1 MTRKLSTVSKMNQNH
16 RKMYTFS
23 LTIFKGNKQSAS
35 CFSTSPDVPN
45 LWNVHLV
52 ILGNTYI
59 KGSKRSSW
67 SCSANAITSKPNVRN
82 APSKKRSIRN
92 IWPEKLNYAI
102 LSSKGYHKW
111 IVSNYRLLIIQ
122 HICITFSSYAIYLI
136 IIDDVLFVTRIV
148 QRKHQIIHRF
158 SITVLWKFANNNTQT
173 MHINNLPSSCYT

>member
-59 KGSKRSSW
+59 KGSNRSSW

-92 IWPEKLNYAI
+92 IWPGRKKEMLIVRRIHKFELSKYWLKSFLKSFVNWFTKIYRFYLLDYIYNFIQKI
-102 LSSKGYHKW
+102 LIDCSS
-111 IVSNYRLLIIQ
+111 
-122 HICITFSSYAIYLI
+122 
-136 IIDDVLFVTRIV
+136 
-148 QRKHQIIHRF
+148 
-158 SITVLWKFANNNTQT
+158 
-173 MHINNLPSSCYT
+173 